1 MARIGVLAL
10 QGAFR
15 EHAAALRRLGADV
28 CEVRQ
33 LKDMEGL
40 EGMVIPGGESTTIG
54 KLLVEWDMLEPLR
67 RRILDVMPVYGSCA
81 GLILLCKEI
90 EGSDQP
96 RLGVLDA
103 TVRRNAFGRQVDS
116 FETDLHIDGLAGE
129 PLRAVFIRAPLI
141 SRVGEGVQ
149 VLARLDADRG
159 ERIVAVRQGNVL
171 ATSFHPELTPDL
183 RLHQYFLDMLARSA
197 PSAEKTKSPARN
209 SCSRGALFFIPGS
222 SLIFPSARPYR
233 PPIPHS
239 AHGSCSRRPSC
250 PCSAWPPPAS
260 HAARRAH

>member
-67 RRILDVMPVYGSCA
+67 RRILDGMPVYGSCA

-116 FETDLHIDGLAGE
+116 FETSLPVRGLNE
-129 PLRAVFIRAPLI
+129 PVQGVFIRAPLI
-141 SRVGEGVQ
+141 TRVGADVD
-149 VLARLDADRG
+149 VLARVDMAPHGGAG
-159 ERIVAVRQGNVL
+159 EEIVAVRQGRIM
-171 ATSFHPELTPDL
+171 ATSFHPELTPDT
-183 RLHQYFLDMLARSA
+183 RLHRYFLDMTA
-197 PSAEKTKSPARN
+197 
-209 SCSRGALFFIPGS
+209 
-222 SLIFPSARPYR
+222 
-233 PPIPHS
+233 
-239 AHGSCSRRPSC
+239 
-250 PCSAWPPPAS
+250 
-260 HAARRAH
+260 